1 MNSYNIKV
9 EIQGIDTSKLPRL
22 SSEEQM
28 EMLRKIK
35 SGRED
40 LKEDFINAN
49 LRLVLS
55 LIKRFNNRG
64 ENINDIFQVGVIGL
78 IKAID
83 NFDITQ
89 PVQFSTYAVPMI
101 LGELKRYLRDN
112 SPFRVTRS
120 LRDLSYLISQ
130 EREKYVALHNEE
142 PTVDDLAK
150 IIDAPKEQIILAID
164 STVLPMSIY
173 DTVYSDG
180 GDEIYLLDQLGNEK
194 EDSVDL
200 INKIAIEQMLDSLSS
215 KEKDIIIKRYF
226 KDKTQIELA
235 EELGVSQAQISRIEK
250 GALLQ
255 YPKHKVNKVVTP
267 EENQTSDGWKFFYR
281 EYGLADVYE
290 NKVAGIY
297 LHNKA

>member
-180 GDEIYLLDQLGNEK
+180 GDEIYLLDQLGNE

-250 GALLQ
+250 GALL
-255 YPKHKVNKVVTP
+255 KIKNKV
-267 EENQTSDGWKFFYR
+267 QK
-281 EYGLADVYE
+281 
-290 NKVAGIY
+290 
-297 LHNKA
+297 